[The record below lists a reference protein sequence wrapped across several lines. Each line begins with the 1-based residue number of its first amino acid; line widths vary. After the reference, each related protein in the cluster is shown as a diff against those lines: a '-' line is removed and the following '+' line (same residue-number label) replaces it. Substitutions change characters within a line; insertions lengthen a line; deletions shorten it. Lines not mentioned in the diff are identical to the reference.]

1 VSTGATPERL
11 GAVLLERGHVTEAQL
26 AEAEERRGE
35 RDIPLGQLLVE
46 MGVLTRLQLAGLLTE
61 QWAPTASAPSAPAP
75 APAVAPAASPPPS
88 EPQPRPEVFPIDLR
102 ERLTAVD
109 RRLDQL
115 EQALG
120 ALTARLDSQP
130 EPASRDAVEDLRLA
144 LRELWKVQK
153 NLLERDGA
161 AA

>member
-1 VSTGATPERL
+1 VSSAATPDRL

-26 AEAEERRGE
+26 AEAEERRRE

-61 QWAPTASAPSAPAP
+61 QWAPTAAAPSAPSAAL
-75 APAVAPAASPPPS
+75 AVAAPEPAREPS
-88 EPQPRPEVFPIDLR
+88 SEVVPIDLR
-102 ERLTAVD
+102 ERLAALA
-109 RRLDQL
+109 RRMDAL
-115 EQALG
+115 EQALE
-120 ALTARLDSQP
+120 ALTARLDDQP

-153 NLLERDGA
+153 SLLERDGA

>member
-1 VSTGATPERL
+1 VPTAPTPDRL

-26 AEAEERRGE
+26 AEAEARRRE

-61 QWAPTASAPSAPAP
+61 QWAPMA
-75 APAVAPAASPPPS
+75 AVPSPPPPAS
-88 EPQPRPEVFPIDLR
+88 TKSAEPTEVAPIDLR
-102 ERLTAVD
+102 ERLTVFD
-109 RRLDQL
+109 RRLERL
-115 EQALG
+115 EETLAALE
-120 ALTARLDSQP
+120 ARLDGRP
-130 EPASRDAVEDLRLA
+130 KPASRETVEDLRLA

-153 NLLERDGA
+153 SLLEGDSA